1 MNKFVSGTGKYHT
14 NNPTAKNAKPLLT
27 INYEEIQA
35 LVDKPQ
41 AIDKTR
47 AQWLIPST
55 YKSRAKAEQEK
66 SGLYGLLWLDIDD
79 TPPVLTVLRDVL
91 IKVIG
96 TACNYEIYTS
106 KSATKECQKARV
118 LIPLAGLVDYKTW
131 RALQVHFNNHLEQNS
146 IIPDRSNEA
155 ANQVCYLPNK
165 GKFYYSLSER
175 DKGAFNHSSIKDLTI
190 GGGCT
195 QPTAKISDSKSLIE
209 AFNQAY
215 TTADIL
221 FNNWY
226 KQKGDKFK
234 HPLSENDTYNGSIDP
249 STGRYHAL
257 STKDPLY
264 IENGAHDAFSAFEVL
279 EHGSNR
285 NNALKAAGD
294 LLKVGSETWNKAV
307 QREYMQAKQPPM
319 PPQPPMN
326 NQEGTTPSVVQE
338 ESILDSDEK
347 HSTIDLL
354 KFLDDK
360 SLIKQLSIQTAYAC
374 SLPES
379 TAFLNIIGI
388 YSSIACRKWN
398 IQYQTGGSLPI
409 GLYVITEQP
418 SGVGK
423 TRTQKIAQ
431 SPFWDIHATVKKDY
445 EEPEGASDEDKKI
458 SKNVHGG
465 LFTTNT
471 TPEAL
476 DNVLQRTNG
485 FFSCVASEQGLVDSL
500 LGLSYSDGG
509 GNNND
514 VLLNGFDAGVPS
526 TERIGRIGYTG
537 AVVGGICSFAQQGT
551 VEKVLQVSN
560 GTGVSERFLM
570 LCEPHKLGS
579 RNHLMKV
586 HYDETL
592 YKEYAKKCGFFKGL
606 IKEPREFKETDSLAI
621 GGVGWQLIGEYRNSI
636 EPELADG
643 GRFSHISI
651 RGAAAKIDMQIM
663 KIAAN
668 LHLLERTDDYD
679 PTVSDDTVKTAISIA
694 NALLEANL
702 ALCQAKGIIG
712 VKAEFKAIISM
723 YEKANIPRTDRQ
735 IIQSRSKVE
744 PFSNMTG
751 NKSTAIR
758 AVVNEMVE
766 LGLLGVQHD
775 QDESTKE
782 QIITYVL
789 IK

>member
-1 MNKFVSGTGKYHT
+1 MGKFHT
-14 NNPTAKNAKPLLT
+14 NNPTAKYAKPLLT
-27 INYEEIQA
+27 VTYKEIQA

-41 AIDKTR
+41 AIDKTH

-55 YKSRAKAEQEK
+55 YESRDKPTQEN

-79 TPPVLTVLRDVL
+79 NPPTLSTLRDVL
-91 IKVIG
+91 IKAIG

-106 KSATKECQKARV
+106 KSATKDCQKARV
-118 LIPLAGLVDYKTW
+118 LVPLARMVNYSTW
-131 RALQVHFNNHLEQNS
+131 HALQVYFNDYLEQNG
-146 IIPDRSNEA
+146 IAPDRANEA
-155 ANQVCYLPNK
+155 ANQLCYLPNK
-165 GKFYYSLSER
+165 GAFYDSISER
-175 DKGAFNHSSIKDLTI
+175 GQGAFNHSSIKDLAVGSGKTPP
-190 GGGCT
+190 T
-195 QPTAKISDSKSLIE
+195 TTTATTSNPTAKVAKTTKSLIE
-209 AFNQAY
+209 AFNQTY

-221 FNNWY
+221 LNNGY
-226 KQKGDKFK
+226 EQKGDSFK
-234 HPLSENDTYNGSIDP
+234 HSLSENNSFNGSIDP
-249 STGRYHAL
+249 ATGRYHAL

-264 IENGAHDAFSAFEVL
+264 SSDKAHDAFSAFVML
-279 EHGSNR
+279 EHGGDRSA
-285 NNALKAAGD
+285 ALKAAGD
-294 LLKVGSETWNKAV
+294 LLKVGSETWNKV
-307 QREYMQAKQPPM
+307 QRREYMKAQL
-319 PPQPPMN
+319 PPMN
-326 NQEGTTPSVVQE
+326 NQEGMNAPVVQE

-354 KFLDDK
+354 KFLDNK
-360 SLIKQLSIQTAYAC
+360 SLIKKLSIQTAYAC
-374 SLPES
+374 NLPES

-431 SPFWDIHATVKKDY
+431 SPFWEIHADIKKNY
-445 EEPEGASDEDKKI
+445 KEPEGASDEDKKI
-458 SKNVHGG
+458 SKNVYGG

-476 DNVLQRTNG
+476 DNVLHRTSG

-500 LGLSYSDGG
+500 LGLSYSDGSS
-509 GNNND
+509 NNND
-514 VLLNGFDAGVPS
+514 VLLSGFDAGFPS

-560 GTGVSERFLM
+560 GTGISERFLM

-586 HYDETL
+586 QYDKTL
-592 YKEYAKKCGFFKGL
+592 HEEYAKKCGFFKSL
-606 IKEPREFKETDSLAI
+606 IKEPVEFKETNSLAI
-621 GGVGWQLIGEYRNSI
+621 DEVGWQLIGEYRNSI

-668 LHLLERTDDYD
+668 LHLLERTDDYS
-679 PTVSDDTVKTAISIA
+679 PTIPNTIVTTAINIA

-702 ALCQAKGIIG
+702 ALCQTKGIIG
-712 VKAEFKAIISM
+712 VKAEFKAIIAI
-723 YEKANIPRTDRQ
+723 YEKANIPKTERQ
-735 IIQSRSKVE
+735 IIQSRSRVE

-751 NKSTAIR
+751 NRSDIIR
-758 AVVNEMVE
+758 SVVNEMVE
-766 LGLLGVQHD
+766 HGLLGIQHD
-775 QDESTKE
+775 QDETTKKWV
-782 QIITYVL
+782 TKYLL